1 MITIDGQEYKK
12 EEMSKDQIR
21 IFGTI
26 SNLNQR
32 KHSHLQEAEQTEI
45 LIQHYIGEFKE
56 LHESQ
61 KELKDTTIGLTTKE
75 QVEAVEFP
83 IKP

>member
-12 EEMSKDQIR
+12 EEMSEDQIR

-32 KHSHLQEAEQTEI
+32 KHSHLQEAEQAEI
-45 LIQHYIGEFKE
+45 LIQHYIGEFK
-56 LHESQ
+56 
-61 KELKDTTIGLTTKE
+61 KATKSE
-75 QVEAVEFP
+75 
-83 IKP
+83 